1 MFDKKLLYKKVVLIT
16 GGGTGLGRSMALAMG
31 KHGATVVIASR
42 KSEVLESTKADFEQ
56 EGIDCRI
63 LTCDVRDILSV
74 EEMVAKVVE
83 ECGHLDILVN
93 NAAGNFISPTE
104 YLSAKGFDVIVDI
117 VLKGT
122 FYVTHTVG
130 SYWIKNKIPGTV
142 LNITTT
148 YADSG
153 SGYVVPSACGKA
165 GVNALT
171 RSLAVE
177 WAKYGIRMNAIAPGP
192 IPTEGA
198 FSRLMPGADWEEKI
212 KNRVPMKRFGTHDE
226 LSNLALF
233 LVSDLSSFINGEVI
247 NMDGGEQIKG
257 AGQFN
262 DLDQIPAE
270 VWPELAKKMRK
281 GQK

>member
-56 EGIDCRI
+56 EGIDCRV

-198 FSRLMPGADWEEKI
+198 FSRLMPGADWEDKI

>member
-16 GGGTGLGRSMALAMG
+16 GGGTGLGRSMAFAMG

-42 KSEVLESTKADFEQ
+42 KIDVLESAKADFVR

-74 EEMVAKVVE
+74 EAMVAKVVE

-130 SYWIKNKIPGTV
+130 SYWIKNNIPGTV

-233 LVSDLSSFINGEVI
+233 LVSDLSTFINGEVI

>member
-1 MFDKKLLYKKVVLIT
+1 MFDEKLLYKKVVLIT
-16 GGGTGLGRSMALAMG
+16 GGGTGLGRSMAYAMG

-42 KSEVLESTKADFEQ
+42 KNEVLDSTKADFNK
-56 EGIDCRI
+56 EGIDCRRVS
-63 LTCDVRDILSV
+63 CDVRDSLAV
-74 EEMVAKVVE
+74 DAMVNQIVE

-104 YLSAKGFDVIVDI
+104 FLSPKGFDVIVDI

-122 FYVTHTVG
+122 FYVTHSAG
-130 SYWIKNKIPGTV
+130 AYWIKNKIPGTV

-165 GVNALT
+165 GVNAMT

-212 KNRVPMKRFGTHDE
+212 KNRVPMKRFGTHEE

-233 LVSDLSSFINGEVI
+233 LVSDLSSFITGEVI

-262 DLDQIPAE
+262 DLDQIPSE

>member
-16 GGGTGLGRSMALAMG
+16 GGGTGLGRSMAFAMG

-42 KSEVLESTKADFEQ
+42 KIDVLESAKADFVR

-130 SYWIKNKIPGTV
+130 SYWIKNNIPGTV

>member
-42 KSEVLESTKADFEQ
+42 KSEVLESTKADFER

-74 EEMVAKVVE
+74 EAMVAKVVE

-130 SYWIKNKIPGTV
+130 SYWIKNKIPGKV

-198 FSRLMPGADWEEKI
+198 FSRLMPGADWEDKI

>member
-31 KHGATVVIASR
+31 KHGATVFIASR

-56 EGIDCRI
+56 EGIDCRV

-198 FSRLMPGADWEEKI
+198 FSRLMPGADWEDKI

>member
-16 GGGTGLGRSMALAMG
+16 GGGTGLGRSMAFSMG

-42 KSEVLESTKADFEQ
+42 KSDVLQSTKADFDK
-56 EGIDCRI
+56 EGIDCRWV
-63 LTCDVRDILSV
+63 TCDVRDILSV
-74 EEMVAKVVE
+74 EAMVAKIVE

-104 YLSAKGFDVIVDI
+104 FLSAKGFDVIVDI

-130 SYWIKNKIPGTV
+130 SYWIKNNIQGTV

-212 KNRVPMKRFGTHDE
+212 KNRVPMKRFGTHEE

-247 NMDGGEQIKG
+247 NMDGGEKIKG

-262 DLDQIPAE
+262 DLDQIPSE

>member
-16 GGGTGLGRSMALAMG
+16 GGGTGLGRSMAFAMG

-42 KSEVLESTKADFEQ
+42 KIDVLESAKADFVR

-74 EEMVAKVVE
+74 EAMVAKVVE

-104 YLSAKGFDVIVDI
+104 FLSAKGFDVIVDI

-130 SYWIKNKIPGTV
+130 SYWIKNNIPGTV